1 MSDLFFVYFCLHIC
15 IHYSLMAF
23 MKCEGA
29 FSNIVFQK
37 IICHKS
43 NIYDFCVFQYYFYGC
58 VFLEKTRKIEK
69 SAEKFS
75 KKKIKRPLFLQTLE
89 IPKKLLQIYCYQ
101 NFCSNALTV
110 TLFKS
115 YCSNSNFVKKLLKSY
130 CSNLLLQ

>member
-69 SAEKFS
+69 SVEKFS
-75 KKKIKRPLFLQTLE
+75 KKKRLRSHFFCRHW
-89 IPKKLLQIYCYQ
+89 KKLLQIYCYQ

-110 TLFKS
+110 TLFTS
-115 YCSNSNFVKKLLKSY
+115 YLSNSNFVKKLLKSY